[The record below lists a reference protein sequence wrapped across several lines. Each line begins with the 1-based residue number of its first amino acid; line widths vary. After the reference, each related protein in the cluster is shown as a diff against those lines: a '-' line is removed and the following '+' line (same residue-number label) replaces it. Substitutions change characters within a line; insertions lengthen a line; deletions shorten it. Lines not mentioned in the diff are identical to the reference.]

1 MSNEFKKLLVVSNS
15 RTGSTNKL
23 CIEAVA
29 EIKKSNGSNII
40 AYSADSLI
48 ANAKDVIQADAII
61 LGSSEN
67 FGYMSGAMK
76 VFFETIYYDVIEEK
90 RGMPFGIIIKA
101 GTSGIGA
108 YKGII
113 KITNALGWKEA
124 IEPLIIVGSLTD
136 LHLEQA
142 RLFGNTLAAGLEIGA
157 Y

>member
-1 MSNEFKKLLVVSNS
+1 MSNKYKRLLVVSNS

-29 EIKKSNGSNII
+29 DLKNSNNSSII
-40 AYSADSLI
+40 TYSADSLT
-48 ANAKDVIQADAII
+48 ASAKDVMQADAII

-76 VFFETIYYDVIEEK
+76 VFFENIYYDVIEEK
-90 RGMPFGIIIKA
+90 RGMPFGVIIKA

-108 YKGII
+108 YNGII

-124 IEPLIIVGSLTD
+124 IEPLMVVGCLTD
-136 LHLEQA
+136 LHLDQA
-142 RLFGNTLAAGLEIGA
+142 RLFGSTLAAGLEIGA

>member
-29 EIKKSNGSNII
+29 EIKKSNASNII

-48 ANAKDVIQADAII
+48 AKAKDVIQADAII

-108 YKGII
+108 YNGII

>member
-1 MSNEFKKLLVVSNS
+1 MNNEFKKKLLVVSNS

-23 CIEAVA
+23 CIESVA
-29 EIKKSNGSNII
+29 DIKDPIVTH
-40 AYSADSLI
+40 SADSLI
-48 ANAKDVIQADAII
+48 ASSEDVMQADAII

-76 VFFETIYYDVIEEK
+76 VFFENIYYDVIEKK

-101 GTSGIGA
+101 GSSGIGA
-108 YKGII
+108 YNGIT
-113 KITNALGWKEA
+113 KITNSLGWKEA
-124 IEPLIIVGSLTD
+124 IEPLIVVGCMTG

-142 RLFGNTLAAGLEIGA
+142 RIFGNTLAAGLEIGA

>member
-1 MSNEFKKLLVVSNS
+1 MVVSNS

-23 CIEAVA
+23 CIEVIAD
-29 EIKKSNGSNII
+29 IKDSIVT
-40 AYSADSLI
+40 YSTDSLI
-48 ANAKDVIQADAII
+48 ANSKDVLQADAIV

-76 VFFETIYYDVIEEK
+76 VFFENIYYDVIEKKEECHLELLSK
-90 RGMPFGIIIKA
+90 PVQA
-101 GTSGIGA
+101 IGA
-108 YKGII
+108 YNGII

-124 IEPLIIVGSLTD
+124 IEPLIVVGSVTD

-142 RLFGNTLAAGLEIGA
+142 RLFGSTLAAGLEIGA

>member
-1 MSNEFKKLLVVSNS
+1 MNDEYKKKLLVVSNS

-23 CIEAVA
+23 CIEVIAD
-29 EIKKSNGSNII
+29 IKGSIVT
-40 AYSADSLI
+40 YSTDSLI
-48 ANAKDVIQADAII
+48 ANSKDVLQADAIV

-76 VFFETIYYDVIEEK
+76 VFFENIYYDVIEKK

-101 GTSGIGA
+101 GSSGIGA
-108 YKGII
+108 YNGII

-124 IEPLIIVGSLTD
+124 IEPLIVVGSVTD
-136 LHLEQA
+136 LHLKQA
-142 RLFGNTLAAGLEIGA
+142 RLFGSTLAAGLEIGA